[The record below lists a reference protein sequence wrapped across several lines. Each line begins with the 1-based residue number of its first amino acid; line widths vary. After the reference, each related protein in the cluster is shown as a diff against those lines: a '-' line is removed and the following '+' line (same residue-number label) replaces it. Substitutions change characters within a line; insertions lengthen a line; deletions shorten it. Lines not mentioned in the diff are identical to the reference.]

1 MTVKKLLTGVSIA
14 LMSAGAAQAQA
25 PGAKSINTA
34 GEKGAYHTLFCP
46 PLPPVLSNAYFPG
59 YRCEP
64 SDGTIENINRV
75 LKYPTSIGFVQF
87 DAFTSEAARRT
98 EEFQKLTVIRSD
110 IACEGLWM
118 VTKNPELINYG
129 HVLAFARR
137 IPFILPPRASGS
149 AASFAFL
156 QANDPEGLGRVP
168 EAHKRYVADTTAV
181 LNETAASSDGAVG
194 FFVQFADPENANIKL
209 IVEKGL
215 TVIPV
220 ASRDILRLRLGG
232 QNVYQLRKFDL
243 KAGGVFVN
251 PREVVTACTPVAI
264 ITAAPGAFGADRD
277 KADDQRDLIQKVRE
291 VPAESLLPQE
301 SRIARIIRQAKQL
314 SQQAI
319 EELVALVEK
328 TRQTMEDRTQ

>member
-1 MTVKKLLTGVSIA
+1 MKIKRLLTGIPVM
-14 LMSAGAAQAQA
+14 LMSAGAVQAQA

-34 GEKGAYHTLFCP
+34 GEKGAYHALFCP

-64 SDGTIENINRV
+64 SNGTLENINRV

-87 DAFTSEAARRT
+87 DVFANEANRRM
-98 EEFQKLTVIRSD
+98 EELQKLTVIRSD

-118 VTKNPELINYG
+118 VTRNPELINYG
-129 HVLAFARR
+129 HVLAFSRR
-137 IPFILPPRASGS
+137 IPFILPPRDSGS

-168 EAHKRYVADTTAV
+168 EAHKRYVADATAV

-215 TVIPV
+215 TVIPL
-220 ASRDILRLRLGG
+220 ASRDILRLKLGG
-232 QNVYQLRKFDL
+232 QNAYQLQKFNL
-243 KAGGVFVN
+243 KAGGVFVD
-251 PREVVTACTPVAI
+251 PREVITACTPVAI
-264 ITAAPGAFGADRD
+264 ITAAPGAFGDDRD

-291 VPAESLLPQE
+291 VPSENLLPQE
-301 SRIARIIRQAKQL
+301 SRIARIIRNAKQL
-314 SQQAI
+314 SRQAV

-328 TRQTMEDRTQ
+328 TRQTMEERTQ